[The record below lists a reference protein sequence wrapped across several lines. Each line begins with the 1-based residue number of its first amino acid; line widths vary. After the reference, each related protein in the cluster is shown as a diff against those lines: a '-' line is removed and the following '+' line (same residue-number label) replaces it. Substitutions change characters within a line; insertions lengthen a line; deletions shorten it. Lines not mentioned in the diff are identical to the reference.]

1 MSKEVIVF
9 SSATCAPCKQIK
21 PELEFQSQHR
31 GFAIRFVEMAIAN
44 QAEFAKYEVR
54 SVPTVVCHDGE
65 QEIGRFIGGM
75 TTTAIEAKL
84 AEWGL

>member
-31 GFAIRFVEMAIAN
+31 GFPIRFVEMAIAN
-44 QAEFAKYEVR
+44 QAVFAKYEVR
-54 SVPTVVCHDGE
+54 SVPTVICHDGE
-65 QEIGRFIGGM
+65 QEIGRFIGSM
-75 TTTAIEAKL
+75 TATAIEAKL